1 MNLDLT
7 KMQHKLWK
15 DQISQMYDAQ
25 PDFKTEIDQL
35 IDLFRD
41 FDKFGFNE
49 QEIRNVIDKKS
60 EAVAKEKRR

>member
-1 MNLDLT
+1 
-7 KMQHKLWK
+7 
-15 DQISQMYDAQ
+15 MYDAQ